1 MPEDVIRLVLPAAPQ
16 FAPVASVAVRAVAR
30 QVALPETEI
39 GRLRAALVAA
49 IDERLATADE
59 SPIAVDLH
67 PSPGALRVVLDGND
81 VG

>member
-1 MPEDVIRLVLPAAPQ
+1 MPDEVIHLVLPAAAE

-39 GRLRAALVAA
+39 GRLQAALAAA
-49 IDERLATADE
+49 IEERLATADRT
-59 SPIAVDLH
+59 PIAIDLH
-67 PSPGALRVVLDGND
+67 PSPGALRVVLDDTD